1 MGLFTKRTETGL
13 HAPLYSLTAEKTVL
27 VVGLGN
33 PGKKYD
39 CTRHNVGFE
48 CIDAFVKHHDFPAWQ
63 EKKSLKCL
71 ISTSTIVNCR
81 VVLIKPTTFMNNS
94 GEALQA
100 VQRFFKITN
109 EQTVVIHDEL
119 DVDFG
124 SIRSRVGGGTAGHN
138 GVKSLVEQGSEDF
151 GRIRVGVGP
160 KKPASIDSAD
170 FVLQPFSKEQQKSL
184 TALTNE
190 VSVILSEYLASG
202 HLPHDTRTFV

>member
-1 MGLFTKRTETGL
+1 MGLFSKRTDTGL

-39 CTRHNVGFE
+39 GTRHNIGFG
-48 CIDAFVKHHDFPAWQ
+48 CVDVFASHHDFPAWQ
-63 EKKSLKCL
+63 DKKSLKCL
-71 ISTSTIVNCR
+71 VSTSTIVNCR
-81 VVLIKPTTFMNNS
+81 VILIKPATFMNNS
-94 GEALQA
+94 GEAVQA
-100 VQRFFKITN
+100 VQHFYKLTN

-119 DVDFG
+119 DIDFG
-124 SIRSRVGGGTAGHN
+124 SIRSRVSGGTAGHN
-138 GVKSLVEQGSEDF
+138 GVKSLVEQCSEDF

-160 KKPASIDSAD
+160 KKPAAIDSAD
-170 FVLQPFSKEQQKSL
+170 FVLQPFSKEQKKSL

-202 HLPHDTRTFV
+202 HLPHDTRSFL

>member
-13 HAPLYSLTAEKTVL
+13 HAPLYSLTAEKTVI

-33 PGKKYD
+33 PGKKYGG
-39 CTRHNVGFE
+39 TRHNIGFE
-48 CIDAFVKHHDFPAWQ
+48 CVDAFAKHHSFPAWQ

-71 ISTSTIVNCR
+71 LSTATIVNCR

-100 VQRFFKITN
+100 VQRFYKLTN
-109 EQTVVIHDEL
+109 EQTIVVHDEL

-124 SIRSRVGGGTAGHN
+124 SIRSRLGGGAAGHN
-138 GVKSLVEQGSEDF
+138 GVKSLAEQCVEDF

-160 KKPASIDSAD
+160 KTPVSIDSAD
-170 FVLQPFSKEQQKSL
+170 FVLQKFSKKQKASL
-184 TALTNE
+184 TDLTNE
-190 VSVILSEYLASG
+190 VSVIISEYLAG
-202 HLPHDTRTFV
+202 GQLPNDTRKFI